1 MIPYGRHHIT
11 EEDIE
16 SVTAVLKSEFLT
28 SGPLVPEFENQ
39 ICKVTNS
46 NFSTA
51 VNSCTSGLHIACLAI
66 GLKAGD
72 ILWTSPISFV
82 ASASC
87 GLFCGAK
94 VDFIDIDEETALLSI
109 TKLKDKLKEAEQKNL
124 LPKVIIPVHFAGQPC
139 DMKEIYDLSKK
150 YGFRIIED
158 AAHALGASY
167 DGQPVGSCSYSDIT
181 VFSLHPVKIITSGEG
196 GVATTNDFS
205 LQKKMQLL
213 RSHGV
218 EKDASKMT
226 TPPDGPWSYEIENF
240 GFNYRM
246 TDIAAA
252 LGLSQLKRLEDFV
265 HKRRLISDTYNREF
279 LNTPLKLLKQKSNRS
294 SSHHIYVIKINS
306 EKRDKVFD
314 TLKKAGIGVQVHYIP
329 IYKFGIFNTQN
340 NYPSSERYY
349 EECITIPLYAQL
361 TINEI
366 EFIIDIIKNLEL

>member
-87 GLFCGAK
+87 GLFCGAN

-181 VFSLHPVKIITSGEG
+181 VFSLHPVR
-196 GVATTNDFS
+196 ND
-205 LQKKMQLL
+205 
-213 RSHGV
+213 
-218 EKDASKMT
+218 
-226 TPPDGPWSYEIENF
+226 PDGPWSYEIKEF

-252 LGLSQLKRLEDFV
+252 LGISQLKKLNDFV
-265 HKRRLISDTYNREF
+265 SKRRLISETYDQEF
-279 LNTPLKLLKQKSNRS
+279 LNTSIKYLKQKSNRH
-294 SSHHIYVIKINS
+294 SSHHLYVIKIAKK
-306 EKRDKVFD
+306 KRDEVFKI
-314 TLKKAGIGVQVHYIP
+314 LKKADIGVQVHYIP
-329 IYKFGIFNTQN
+329 IYKFDIFDTQS
-340 NYPSSERYY
+340 NYPSSENYY
-349 EECITIPLYAQL
+349 EECITIPLYPNL
-361 TINEI
+361 SNYEI
-366 EFIIDIIKNLEL
+366 QYVVDTIKNLEL

>member
-87 GLFCGAK
+87 GLFCGAN

-196 GVATTNDFS
+196 GVATTNDPN

-218 EKDASKMT
+218 ERDLSEMRND
-226 TPPDGPWSYEIENF
+226 PDGPWSYEIKEF

-252 LGLSQLKRLEDFV
+252 LGISQLKKLNDFV
-265 HKRRLISDTYNREF
+265 SKRRLISETYDQEF
-279 LNTPLKLLKQKSNRS
+279 LNTSIKYLKQKSNRH
-294 SSHHIYVIKINS
+294 SSHHLYVIKIAKK
-306 EKRDKVFD
+306 KRDEVFKI
-314 TLKKAGIGVQVHYIP
+314 LKKADIGVQVHYIP
-329 IYKFGIFNTQN
+329 IYKFDIFDTQS
-340 NYPSSERYY
+340 NYPSSENYY
-349 EECITIPLYAQL
+349 EECITIPLYPNL
-361 TINEI
+361 SNYEI
-366 EFIIDIIKNLEL
+366 QYVVDTIKNLEL

>member
-16 SVTAVLKSEFLT
+16 SVTTVLKSDFLT
-28 SGPLVPEFENQ
+28 SGPLVPKFESQ
-39 ICKVTNS
+39 ICKVTKS
-46 NFSTA
+46 SFSTA
-51 VNSCTSGLHIACLAI
+51 VNSCTSGLHIACKAI

-109 TKLKDKLKEAEQKNL
+109 PKLINKLEEAERNHS

-139 DMKEIYDLSKK
+139 DMKDIYDLSKK
-150 YGFRIIED
+150 YGFKIIED
-158 AAHALGASY
+158 AAHALGAYY
-167 DGQPVGSCSYSDIT
+167 DGQPVGSCVYSDIT

-196 GVATTNDFS
+196 GIATTNDLN
-205 LQKKMQLL
+205 LQKKMQLF

-218 EKDASKMT
+218 ERDVKKMRNS
-226 TPPDGPWSYEIENF
+226 PDGPWSYEIEEY

-252 LGLSQLKRLEDFV
+252 LGISQLKKLNEFV
-265 HKRRLISDTYNREF
+265 RKRKLISDTYDKEF
-279 LNTPLKLLKQKSNRS
+279 LKTSIKFLKQKSNRY
-294 SSHHIYVIKINS
+294 SSHHLYVIKINS
-306 EKRDKVFD
+306 DKRNEFFSI
-314 TLKKAGIGVQVHYIP
+314 LKSAGIGVQVHYIP
-329 IYKFGIFNTQN
+329 IYKFDLFDSRD

-349 EECITIPLYAQL
+349 KECITIPLYAEL
-361 TINEI
+361 SKNEI
-366 EFIIDIIKNLEL
+366 EFVIDTINSVEF